1 MPHCTIVY
9 SQTYHKSTPQKT
21 TGKQSDEKTIIQYI
35 KINHADTQIQK
46 LNNGH
51 GKREK
56 GGNAFARQTMK
67 ERKKKNDK
75 KSNICKKNKYIHT

>member
-46 LNNGH
+46 P
-51 GKREK
+51 K
-56 GGNAFARQTMK
+56 
-67 ERKKKNDK
+67 
-75 KSNICKKNKYIHT
+75 